1 MKRLFLV
8 SIVALLLMTS
18 CDDSKGTH
26 SDLVVRFACEKYA
39 MQERSLL
46 PTSEAMTIAEYR
58 IFGTGPNGESVDVTE
73 SSSTVTLGQLLMGKW
88 SLTAQAL
95 NSSGAILAQGNL
107 DTILSSVTSTATIH
121 LTELV
126 GEGSLNLTYAWRLDQ
141 VDSDVRLELS
151 LTNQQGEVV
160 SLIAPTMDKVTGTA
174 SITANLP
181 SGSYMLCS
189 KLYSQDVLVSGSAEA
204 VRIIPDTAT
213 TGALEMKMGDRS
225 TNFTM
230 TVINDT
236 MMPIE
241 GTVSCNPTSPTAG
254 TSVTLTFAP
263 SNLQGVAAEEL
274 IASWFCEGM
283 PVEADDFSYT
293 SIPKAGSHRYDIIV
307 NHAKL
312 GSLGST
318 TILVNMPIN

>member
-1 MKRLFLV
+1 
-8 SIVALLLMTS
+8 MTS
-18 CDDSKGTH
+18 CNDSKGTH

-46 PTSEAMTIAEYR
+46 PASEAMTIAEYR

-95 NSSGAILAQGNL
+95 NSTGAILAQGSL
-107 DTILSSVTSTATIH
+107 DTMLSSATSTATIH

-126 GEGSLNLTYAWRLDQ
+126 GVGTLSLSYSWRLDQ
-141 VDSDVRLELS
+141 VASDVRLELS

-160 SLIAPTMDKVTGTA
+160 SLLPPTVNIAAGTA
-174 SITANLP
+174 SLSANLP
-181 SGSYMLCS
+181 SGSFMLSS

-204 VRIIPDTAT
+204 VRIIPETTT
-213 TGALEMKMGDRS
+213 TGALELKIGDRS

-241 GTVSCNPTSPTAG
+241 GSVTCNPTSPTAG

-263 SNLQGVAAEEL
+263 SNLQGVTVGEL
-274 IASWFCEGM
+274 TASWFCEGM
-283 PVEADDFSYT
+283 PVEADGFSYT